1 MYQALDKKGRKINM
15 TLQIDSLPAAEVTK
29 PAYPLR
35 EVQHA
40 DKTLSYLHNASIRRK
55 IDSTYSI
62 LDGKT
67 LAEVV
72 VQGKKVKQSPAEFDG
87 VNRLYGQADDVLII
101 DEKFPPASNIY
112 DMMAGRLAGVQVVR
126 DGEQQNSYNV
136 KIRNSTSFKSSTQ
149 PLYLLDGLPMEDPDG
164 NALMSISPQDVARIE
179 ILKGASASM
188 YGVRGGNGVIAIYT
202 RKGGSRPQGPSTVGL
217 KSFVLTGFQYPREFY
232 SPVYDV
238 EKNENIKPDHRATLY
253 WNPLLFTDEQGKA
266 KISFFNS
273 DYANSMQV
281 LIEGISASGKPFVYQ
296 LLIGRKK

>member
-1 MYQALDKKGRKINM
+1 
-15 TLQIDSLPAAEVTK
+15 
-29 PAYPLR
+29 
-35 EVQHA
+35 
-40 DKTLSYLHNASIRRK
+40 
-55 IDSTYSI
+55 
-62 LDGKT
+62 
-67 LAEVV
+67 
-72 VQGKKVKQSPAEFDG
+72 
-87 VNRLYGQADDVLII
+87 
-101 DEKFPPASNIY
+101 
-112 DMMAGRLAGVQVVR
+112 MMAGRLAGVQVVR

-202 RKGGSRPQGPSTVGL
+202 RKGGSRPQGLSTVGL
-217 KSFVLTGFQYPREFY
+217 KNFVLTGFQYPREFY

-253 WNPLLFTDEQGKA
+253 WNPLLFTDEKGKA

-273 DYANSMQV
+273 DNANSMQV